1 MSDIP
6 PRPPACGH
14 GEIHKISVAPMM
26 DWTDRH
32 CRYFHRLIAPS
43 IQLYTEM
50 VTTGAIIFGND
61 RDRFLGFNEEEQPVA
76 LQLGGSDPTDL
87 ATCAKIGEDYG
98 YGEINLNCG
107 CPSERVQS
115 GAFGA
120 CLMREPELVA
130 DCIKSMQDAVSIP
143 VTVKCRI
150 GIDDSEDYTFLED
163 FVSKIADIGCDTFI
177 IHARKAWLKGLSP
190 KENRDIP
197 PLQYDIVER
206 LKKNFPDLTIGVNGG
221 IKTIEQVNTLLR
233 HPVGVSD
240 SELAQTGSIKEEPH
254 SGSHHGSPL
263 SKSAKAD
270 RGDDIFLGFDSV
282 MIGREA
288 YQNPWF
294 LRELELFLNA
304 SSGQARYGQKNL
316 LSAEDVVMKMI
327 PYIEDQG
334 KRFDTPVKSITRHMT
349 GLFHGLPGARQW
361 RQILSTEVHK
371 DGVTA
376 EILETAMNKA
386 FK

>member
-1 MSDIP
+1 MQYP
-6 PRPPACGH
+6 H
-14 GEIHKISVAPMM
+14 LISVAPMM

-43 IQLYTEM
+43 VQLYTEM
-50 VTTGAIIFGND
+50 VTTGAILFGND
-61 RDRFLGFNEEEQPVA
+61 RDRFLRFDESEHPVS
-76 LQLGGSDPTDL
+76 LQLGGSEPDAL

-98 YGEINLNCG
+98 YNEINLNCG

-120 CLMREPELVA
+120 CLMREPQLVA
-130 DCIKSMQDAVSIP
+130 DCIKAMQDAVSIP

-163 FVSKIADIGCDTFI
+163 FVSTIADIGCDTFI

-206 LKKNFPDLTIGVNGG
+206 LKQNFPHLNLPVNGG
-221 IKTIEQVNTLLR
+221 IKT
-233 HPVGVSD
+233 
-240 SELAQTGSIKEEPH
+240 LADVKEKLE
-254 SGSHHGSPL
+254 
-263 SKSAKAD
+263 K
-270 RGDDIFLGFDSV
+270 FDSA

-294 LRELELFLNA
+294 LRELEENVYGSFDNA
-304 SSGQARYGQKNL
+304 SGGQARYGQTDL
-316 LSAEDVVMKMI
+316 LSAEEIVMQMI
-327 PYIEDQG
+327 PYIEEQG
-334 KRFDTPVKSITRHMT
+334 QKFDTPVKSITRHMT
-349 GLFHGLPGARQW
+349 GLFAGKPGARQW
-361 RQILSTEVHK
+361 RQTLSTEVHK
-371 DGVTA
+371 EGVTPQ
-376 EILETAMNKA
+376 ILETALKKA
-386 FK
+386 FP

>member
-6 PRPPACGH
+6 PRSRACAH
-14 GEIHKISVAPMM
+14 GEIHKVSVAPMM

-43 IQLYTEM
+43 VQLYTEM

-61 RDRFLGFNEEEQPVA
+61 RDRFLGFHEAEHPVA

-87 ATCAKIGEDYG
+87 ATCAKIAEDYG
-98 YGEINLNCG
+98 YDEINLNCG

-115 GAFGA
+115 GSFGA
-120 CLMREPELVA
+120 CLMREPDLVA
-130 DCIKSMQDAVSIP
+130 DCVKAMQDAVSIP
-143 VTVKCRI
+143 VTIKSRI
-150 GIDDSEDYTFLED
+150 GIDDSEDYKFLED
-163 FVSKIADIGCDTFI
+163 FVSTIADVECQTFI

-206 LKKNFPDLTIGVNGG
+206 LKQNFPDLIIPVNGG
-221 IKTIEQVNTLLR
+221 IKTLDDV
-233 HPVGVSD
+233 
-240 SELAQTGSIKEEPH
+240 KEKLE
-254 SGSHHGSPL
+254 
-263 SKSAKAD
+263 K
-270 RGDDIFLGFDSV
+270 FDGA

-294 LRELELFLNA
+294 LRELEEEIYGSLNNA
-304 SSGQARYGQKNL
+304 LDAQARNGGKRL
-316 LSAEDVVMKMI
+316 LTAEEVVLQMI
-327 PYIEDQG
+327 PYIEDQQ
-334 KRFDTPVKSITRHMT
+334 KRFETPVKSVTRHMT
-349 GLFHGLPGARQW
+349 GLFQGRPGARQW

-371 DGVTA
+371 DGVTPQ
-376 EILETAMNKA
+376 ILETALNQA
-386 FK
+386 FDN

>member
-14 GEIHKISVAPMM
+14 GEIHRVSVAPMM

-43 IQLYTEM
+43 VQLYTEM

-130 DCIKSMQDAVSIP
+130 DCIKAMQDSVSIP
-143 VTVKCRI
+143 VTIKCRI

-163 FVSKIADIGCDTFI
+163 FVSKIADIGCETFI

-206 LKKNFPDLTIGVNGG
+206 LKQNFPDLNIGVNGG
-221 IKTIEQVNTLLR
+221 IKTIEQVKSFLPC
-233 HPVGVSD
+233 HP
-240 SELAQTGSIKEEPH
+240 EQRE
-254 SGSHHGSPL
+254 GSHSTSQDSSSHTPQNDS
-263 SKSAKAD
+263 
-270 RGDDIFLGFDSV
+270 RYNFDSV

-294 LRELELFLNA
+294 LRELEEEI
-304 SSGQARYGQKNL
+304 YGTQNL

-376 EILETAMNKA
+376 EILETAMKKA
-386 FK
+386 FSNRHCEEQGDEAIQNL